1 MVSGVLT
8 SPPFD
13 DGTLGAATE
22 GPVAHSLLLGSQVPP
37 EPLQQV
43 SCGKPFFK
51 HCSLR
56 ALLASRGSAT
66 VGLAIATGATA
77 DNAAMRHTD
86 LVRRE
91 EKIFEGT

>member
-8 SPPFD
+8 SPPPD

-22 GPVAHSLLLGSQVPP
+22 GPGDAHSLLSGSQVPP

-43 SCGKPFFK
+43 SCGKPFAK
-51 HCSLR
+51 HCSLA

-66 VGLAIATGATA
+66 AGPAIATGATA

-86 LVRRE
+86 FVRRAE
-91 EKIFEGT
+91 EDF